1 METDET
7 KYGKRREQWGRE
19 DPSGNARGK
28 VGRGVPFSQ
37 APRMCTG
44 REGKPRSQQRGMSM
58 WWCAFVVYGLL
69 VGPLIPWSH
78 LPNWV
83 SQHTRPW

>member
-44 REGKPRSQQRGMSM
+44 REAQVSAKRNVY
-58 WWCAFVVYGLL
+58 VVVCICGLWF
-69 VGPLIPWSH
+69 ISWTSH
-78 LPNWV
+78 SVV
-83 SQHTRPW
+83 SSPQLGQSAY